1 MVTFNLRHLLDT
13 QVELLSRFPCSLPTS
28 YDANPHHVSSQAV
41 YASFALSSSLS
52 SQGALVNSLTRSLV
66 TSFALLPSL
75 PGLSLYCIIFTTQ
88 SPELH
93 PSHKG
98 LRERKTHFPHLS
110 SKECLGSC
118 RAREHLLQSLT
129 PPKRFRAPVQ
139 NV

>member
-1 MVTFNLRHLLDT
+1 MVTFNLRHLLDN

-28 YDANPHHVSSQAV
+28 YDANPHHVSPKAV

-52 SQGALVNSLTRSLV
+52 PGSTVNILTRSLV

-75 PGLSLYCIIFTTQ
+75 PGLRLYCIIFTTQ

-98 LRERKTHFPHLS
+98 LRERKTRFPHLS
-110 SKECLGSC
+110 SKECLGPC
-118 RAREHLLQSLT
+118 RARELLLQSLT
-129 PPKRFRAPVQ
+129 PPKRFRALVQ